1 MKSLLDNNGHL
12 FLTGQDIAENLA
24 TGPDSSFLL
33 DYFGIRFAGSE
44 PYPSIPAVVTG
55 VNGDPISGGLKLNG
69 QASDGAT
76 NQRSPDILQMSPGSP
91 AVLCYTYMFDPETH
105 YAASHIE
112 QNGYRAVF
120 FAFGFEAITSMQ
132 YQGLNPFNTRI
143 QALTP
148 ILNWL
153 DGDIPTG
160 VDDEPGTGIAGSG
173 VPGRFELSQNYP
185 NPFNAGTV
193 IPFSLSG
200 SRTRDVRLEVFD
212 ILGRQVRVLLNE
224 STTAGRQQVIW
235 DGTDKHGNS
244 VASGVYFY
252 RLTVSGEGATAK
264 RMVVVK

>member
-12 FLTGQDIAENLA
+12 FLTGQDIAENLS
-24 TGPDSSFLL
+24 TGPDSSFFF
-33 DYFGIRFAGSE
+33 DYFGVRFTRNESA
-44 PYPSIPAVVTG
+44 PAVVAG
-55 VNGDPISGGLKLNG
+55 VNGDPVSSGLNLNG
-69 QASDGAT
+69 SAQDGAS
-76 NQRSPDILQMSPGSP
+76 NQKSHDILNLLP
-91 AVLCYTYMFDPETH
+91 ASQAVVCYTYFFDPDSI
-105 YAASHIE
+105 AAVHIE
-112 QNGYRAVF
+112 KNGYRGVF
-120 FAFGFEAITSMQ
+120 FAFGFEAITSTQ
-132 YQGLNPFNTRI
+132 YQGQFPFNTRI

-173 VPGRFELSQNYP
+173 VPERFELSQNYP

-193 IPFSLSG
+193 IPFSLAG
-200 SRTRDVRLEVFD
+200 SRTREVRLEVFD

-224 STTAGRQQVIW
+224 SITAGRQQVVW

-252 RLTVSGEGATAK
+252 RLTVAGEGATAK
-264 RMVVVK
+264 RMVIIK